1 MTDEKPP
8 AAFGQELLTQELIT
22 FEQVHVNVSQ
32 TLIITT
38 EDRMNLWLTGVIGRT
53 KKQSEWI
60 APLGLVIAITLTLTL
75 TTTSFNNFLLPSSTW
90 HAIFVI
96 VDVLAFLWFAVSL
109 RHIRK
114 PLVIADEIEQLKTYS
129 PISDTKPTK
138 GGAKK

>member
-8 AAFGQELLTQELIT
+8 VAFGQELLTQELVT
-22 FEQVHVNVSQ
+22 FEQVRVNVSQ
-32 TLIITT
+32 TLIIAT
-38 EDRMNLWLTGVIGRT
+38 EDRMNLWLMGVISRI
-53 KKQSEWI
+53 KKQSEWV
-60 APLGLVIAITLTLTL
+60 APLGLVIAITLTL
-75 TTTSFNNFLLPSSTW
+75 TTTSFNNFLLPSATW

-96 VDVLAFLWFAVSL
+96 VDVLAFLWLAISL
-109 RHIRK
+109 RHLRK